1 MKTEK
6 NSKNPENV
14 RNVVSNADTESSS
27 KAKTSYTQRQQNIIK
42 NAVRQVD
49 KAFDESNEKS
59 YGSRETYRE
68 SSHRF
73 AKHAASVWGIQNM
86 KVVSNKHVQP
96 YVDEMKENDLAP
108 AYIKTELSGIRHFV
122 KIIGGKNEIYAS
134 NAMFGVPNRKSEV
147 HPGATREEYEKA
159 RELAEKKFGTA
170 GAITVDL
177 QYHFGLRIN
186 ETQAMRSR
194 RIVDA
199 YELGV
204 LHLDKKDGTKG
215 GRARNIPVVTAEQGQ
230 VIANAKAY
238 YDAQKKTLDDRL
250 LTGRER
256 GAVHRA
262 KHAFQRMYAD
272 NAEILGDIS
281 SHDLR
286 RAFAQN
292 TYDRTP
298 GDDKTK
304 MRAVCRAL
312 GHGENRDDITARYVS
327 NRHAR

>member
-6 NSKNPENV
+6 NSKNPKTV
-14 RNVVSNADTESSS
+14 KQDVSKSDTGNNST
-27 KAKTSYTQRQQNIIK
+27 AKTRQQNLMD

-49 KAFDESNEKS
+49 KAYAESNEKS
-59 YGSRETYRE
+59 YGSRETYKE
-68 SSHRF
+68 SSRRF
-73 AKHAASVWGIQNM
+73 ARHAASVWGIQNM
-86 KVVSNKHVQP
+86 RVVSNKHVQS
-96 YVDEMKENDLAP
+96 YVNEMMENDLAP
-108 AYIKTELSGIRHFV
+108 AYIKTELSGIRHLV
-122 KIIGGKNEIYAS
+122 RIIGGKNEIYAS

-147 HPGATREEYEKA
+147 HPGATKEEYEKA
-159 RELAEKKFGTA
+159 RELAEKKFGPV

-199 YELGV
+199 YDNGV

-262 KHAFQRMYAD
+262 KHAFQRMFAD

-292 TYDRTP
+292 TYDSTP
-298 GDDKTK
+298 GDDKKK

>member
-1 MKTEK
+1 MPERGSMKKE
-6 NSKNPENV
+6 
-14 RNVVSNADTESSS
+14 R
-27 KAKTSYTQRQQNIIK
+27 RQGDKVHNITATVNKDKREQNLIN
-42 NAVRQVD
+42 NAVNQVN
-49 KAFDESNEKS
+49 KAFAESNQKS
-59 YGSRETYRE
+59 YGSRETYKE
-68 SSHRF
+68 SSRRF
-73 AKHAASVWGIQNM
+73 ARHAASVWGVQNM
-86 KVVSNKHVQP
+86 AAIANKHVQS
-96 YVDEMKENDLAP
+96 YVDEMKDNDLAP
-108 AYIKTELSGIRHFV
+108 AYMKTELSGIRHLV
-122 KIIGGKNEIYAS
+122 KIVGGKNEIHAS
-134 NAMFGVPNRKSEV
+134 NAAFGVPNRKSEIK
-147 HPGATREEYEKA
+147 PGATREEYDKA
-159 RELAEKKFGTA
+159 RELATQKFGPA
-170 GAITVDL
+170 GAITVDM

-199 YELGV
+199 YEQGV
-204 LHLDKKDGTKG
+204 LHQDKKDGTKG
-215 GRARNIPVVTAEQGQ
+215 GRARDILVVTAEQGQ

-262 KHAFQRMYAD
+262 NHAFQRMFAD
-272 NAEILGDIS
+272 NTKILGDIS

-292 TYDRTP
+292 TYDNTP
-298 GDDKTK
+298 GDDKTR

-327 NRHAR
+327 NRHAH